1 MKKTVNRDK
10 KKKELYRYGNM
21 FFLGGNSGGGNMY
34 NSTNWQDNLPNQNS
48 NLGMFQNSY
57 SQSEL
62 MPANSTLFNNTS
74 MQVGMN
80 NAKNFD
86 ISQGLG
92 IGKDAAKRG
101 ISMAGAAKGGGGGGV
116 NAMGAI
122 SSGIDLT
129 NQIIGN
135 LHAPKIKQEDFTTS
149 SKDALFQKA
158 SKFEGHASNQ
168 TNVGGAA
175 LKGVAA
181 GATFGS
187 AVPVIGT
194 AIGAVAGGIIGLGTS
209 LIGNKRKM
217 RKKRRADR
225 KAIRD
230 INAQNSTLNQSLI
243 DEQLSQEFAYGG
255 ILPATREVNNQLAL
269 NNNNIFDKG
278 GNLFAYGGDFSNGV
292 NKFSGGG
299 THEENSY
306 GGIPQGIGENGEPN
320 LVEEN
325 EVKWNDYI
333 FSDRLK
339 LDKIEKEMLLPKS
352 LKGKSFAEAAE
363 YFQKESSEREL
374 DHISRKGLEA
384 NLTKLAIAQEQLKE
398 KEGEENMFQYGGM
411 LKNPNV
417 FGRGG
422 KKGTKKK
429 TEKKPKTKEELKE
442 EDIKRNELLRK
453 MPIITNALLT
463 SDAMLS
469 RPDTINFDRITPGRL
484 TQRMQYKPIDN
495 EYIANQMRQQA
506 AGTNRLLL
514 DSSGGNRAIAQAAL
528 LSANRGS
535 QDAIGA
541 ALLQGDEY
549 NQNKLNKVLDFNRAT
564 DQYNIGTDLQA
575 QQYNASI
582 SGKETEW
589 NKQAAAQRRNMIRE
603 GISGIGTS
611 LGDIGTENR
620 WMSVAKET
628 GGGYDTYGR
637 YDRKGKKKDDNFKFG
652 GIQTFYKKKIK

>member
-21 FFLGGNSGGGNMY
+21 FFLGGNSGGGNIY
-34 NSTNWQDNLPNQNS
+34 NSTNWQNNLFNQPLDLGEAPN
-48 NLGMFQNSY
+48 
-57 SQSEL
+57 
-62 MPANSTLFNNTS
+62 ANSPLGLMTDNDVAS
-74 MQVGMN
+74 MRTRMVGN
-80 NAKNFD
+80 QNFD

-92 IGKDAAKRG
+92 IGKDAAQRG
-101 ISMAGAAKGGGGGGV
+101 ISMAGAAKGGGGA

-122 SSGIDLT
+122 SSGTDLA

-135 LHAPKIKQEDFTTS
+135 LHAPEIEQEDFTTS
-149 SKDALFQKA
+149 SKDALINQA
-158 SKFEGHASNQ
+158 SKFSGHASNQ

-230 INAQNSTLNQSLI
+230 INAQNSSINQNLI
-243 DEQLSQEFAYGG
+243 QEHLSQDFAYGG
-255 ILPATREVNNQLAL
+255 ILPATQGVSEQLAL
-269 NNNNIFDKG
+269 NNNNIFAQG

-299 THEENSY
+299 THEENPY

-352 LKGKSFAEAAE
+352 LEGKSFAEAAE

-374 DHISRKGLEA
+374 DHISRKGLEV

-398 KEGEENMFQYGGM
+398 EEGEESMFKYGGIM
-411 LKNPNV
+411 ENPNV
-417 FGRGG
+417 FKGGG
-422 KKGTKKK
+422 KKTTKSKTPK
-429 TEKKPKTKEELKE
+429 TEEELKAQA
-442 EDIKRNELLRK
+442 IKRNEYLRR
-453 MPIITNALLT
+453 MPILTNALIT
-463 SDAMLS
+463 GQAMFTK
-469 RPDTINFDRITPGRL
+469 PDEINFNRIEPGML
-484 TQRMQYKPIDN
+484 TQKMKYNPIDN
-495 EYIANQMRQQA
+495 EYIANQIRQQA

-528 LSANRGS
+528 LSANRSS

-549 NQNKLNKVLDFNRAT
+549 NQSKLNQVLDFNRAT
-564 DQYNIGTDLQA
+564 DQFNIGTDLQA
-575 QQYNASI
+575 QQYNAAI
-582 SGKETEW
+582 SDRETEW

-603 GISGIGTS
+603 GITGIGTS

-637 YDRKGKKKDDNFKFG
+637 YNKRGKKKDDEFKFG

>member
-21 FFLGGNSGGGNMY
+21 FFLGGNSGGGNIY
-34 NSTNWQDNLPNQNS
+34 NSSNWQDNLPNQTS
-48 NLGMFQNSY
+48 NLEMFQNSY

-62 MPANSTLFNNTS
+62 MPTNSTLLNNTS

-92 IGKDAAKRG
+92 IGKDAAQRG
-101 ISMAGAAKGGGGGGV
+101 ISMAGAAKGGGGGGA

-122 SSGIDLT
+122 SSGIDLS

-135 LHAPKIKQEDFTTS
+135 LHAPKINQEDFTTS
-149 SKDALFQKA
+149 SKDTLINQA
-158 SKFEGHASNQ
+158 SKFSGHATNQ

-209 LIGNKRKM
+209 LIGNNRKRK
-217 RKKRRADR
+217 KAARADR

-230 INAQNSTLNQSLI
+230 VNAQNSSINQNLVQ
-243 DEQLSQEFAYGG
+243 EHLSQSFAYGG
-255 ILPATREVNNQLAL
+255 ILPATQGVSEQLAL
-269 NNNNIFDKG
+269 NNNNIFAQG
-278 GNLFAYGGDFSNGV
+278 GNLFAYGGDFNNGV

-299 THEENSY
+299 THEENPY

-352 LKGKSFAEAAE
+352 LEGKTFAEAAE

-398 KEGEENMFQYGGM
+398 EEGEESMFKYGGM
-411 LKNPNV
+411 LEDPNV
-417 FGRGG
+417 FAKGG
-422 KKGTKKK
+422 KK
-429 TEKKPKTKEELKE
+429 KTKSEEELKE
-442 EDIKRNELLRK
+442 EDIKRNELLRR

-469 RPDTINFDRITPGRL
+469 DPDTINFNKIAPGRL
-484 TQRMQYKPIDN
+484 TQRMKYNPIDN

-549 NQNKLNKVLDFNRAT
+549 NQSKLNQVLDFNRAT
-564 DQYNIGTDLQA
+564 DQFNIGTDLQA

-582 SGKETEW
+582 SDRETEW

-603 GISGIGTS
+603 GITGIGTS

-620 WMSVAKET
+620 WMNVAKET

-637 YDRKGKKKDDNFKFG
+637 YNNRGKKKDDEFKFG